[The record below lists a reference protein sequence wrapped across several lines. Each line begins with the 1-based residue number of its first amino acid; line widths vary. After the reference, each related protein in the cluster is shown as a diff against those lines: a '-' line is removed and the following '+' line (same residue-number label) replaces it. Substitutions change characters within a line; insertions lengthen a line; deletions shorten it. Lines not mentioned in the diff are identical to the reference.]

1 MTVFYCITNRLSLI
15 FFMILFFTAGV
26 CATDDLPQTN
36 TIEVM
41 GTAIVRGGDVV
52 NAKKNAIIDGKTT
65 AVSQVVSDL
74 LPVDTIVKN
83 FDVFNE
89 LFFKD
94 TDQFIEGYKELV
106 ETVHGK
112 YYRVIVRA
120 VVSVS
125 KIKEQLSNI
134 GIMSDKKHVPNVLF
148 MIAEKDFATGIKRY
162 WWKEEIFPIYNTTE
176 KSMASVMHKKG
187 IPVIDHSNI
196 DLFSGNEISGNGILL
211 PKSDIDNLEA
221 VNIGMSLKADVVIVG
236 EAFAD
241 KAPNT
246 MGTDIR
252 TFKGTIVLRALRVD
266 TGEEIAS
273 LIRSDVSVDTDEYT
287 GALKA
292 LSGAGSLAAE
302 ELVSKIILSL
312 QKEEDESSMLEITVE
327 GVSNLPNFVRFRKI
341 VTGIP
346 EINGLHIRGIKSNT
360 AVIAVDFKGSAREF
374 ADILMTNTFETFSI
388 NITEVAQKK
397 LKVVLVP

>member
-1 MTVFYCITNRLSLI
+1 MTVFYSITNRLSLI
-15 FFMILFFTAGV
+15 VFMILFFTAGV

-65 AVSQVVSDL
+65 AVSQIVSDL

-94 TDQFIEGYKELV
+94 TDKFIEGYKELV
-106 ETVHGK
+106 ATVHGK
-112 YYRVIVRA
+112 YYRVIVQA

-134 GIMSDKKHVPNVLF
+134 GIMSDKKDVPNVLF
-148 MIAEKDFATGIKRY
+148 MIAEKDFATGIKKY

-176 KSMASVMHKKG
+176 KSMAAVMHKKG
-187 IPVIDHSNI
+187 ITVIDHGNI

-221 VNIGMSLKADVVIVG
+221 VNIGISLKADVVIVG

-241 KAPNT
+241 RAPNT

-252 TFKGTIVLRALRVD
+252 TFKGTIVLRVLRVD

-273 LIRSDVSVDTDEYT
+273 LIRSDVSVDIDEYT

-302 ELVSKIILSL
+302 ELVPKIISSW
-312 QKEEDESSMLEITVE
+312 QKEEDESSMLEINVE
-327 GVSNLPNFVRFRKI
+327 GISNLPNFVRFRKI

-346 EINGLHIRGIKSNT
+346 EINGLHVREIKSNT
-360 AVIAVDFKGSAREF
+360 AVIAIDFKGSAREF

-388 NITEVAQKK
+388 NIPEVAQKK